1 MKKRIVL
8 ASCVCLFASTCLTI
22 AFLSHSNKEK
32 MSKTSGIDTYDIVI
46 NPTTQVV
53 DGRISYRTAT
63 GATIYFDVDGFTP
76 SNDGLTFGTFAVGG
90 YIKNP
95 YMNISN
101 NNYIGGI
108 TNISIDLDGAF
119 SIDYTWGE
127 SLAAATPYYQRRGYV
142 INSSIDANKTYSFL
156 NETPNFICLR
166 ATESTLVTSITI
178 TYTCSRGKER
188 GDNLK
193 INSASLFERFKTVV
207 NRGNSFEGQ
216 TVELTK
222 DIDLGD
228 LTAGDKNWAIGTSQ
242 ELAFKG
248 TFNGNSHTISNF
260 NYSKEE
266 VNQVALFAH
275 CYGATIRNL
284 KLANI
289 NVALTKNRAASL
301 IARAEAGCLVEDVEV
316 ISGHVV
322 GTSESGG
329 LVGISVNGITI
340 NNCINRAQLN
350 SSGNG
355 GGSVGGIL
363 AYAYSGETHINDCYN
378 YGTIYGSGTGVGG
391 IMGVTAESTSVI
403 LDMNNCH
410 NYGNVFGKDNVGGI
424 AGLPRGSNTSSIIRN
439 CTNYGNVSSSAS
451 AGYVGGIVGRARV
464 IIDNCSCIGD
474 AVLTL
479 NGSPFIANNLSKYS
493 GSGSTPGYIAA
504 TQETSGKNHG
514 EIRDNCSLIN
524 ENIGTFTTYEVND
537 KGPEFTNGRIVKLH
551 NNNYLLT
558 AVSGYSISN
567 NLGADAFLDFKT
579 RTNSY
584 GWDYIPGT
592 EKQILSANFCP
603 LSLPDGR
610 IVIFYRTNPT
620 LYNDYYYSSIRAIVS
635 NDYGANWTRYYLFE
649 NYSNEGSGAYE
660 PFGVLD
666 GDIIHV
672 YFACDIRSTRASGLG
687 PNNSAFVET
696 FDESGMLY
704 QNILQLPIDISN
716 GGFSIGQTVMCIE
729 ATEQY
734 RRPGMPT
741 IVRLLDGSYA
751 MAIEHC
757 GSKQSFSD
765 YAMVVAISYSNDLIN
780 WTAPQTIITPNLA
793 GIKNGNNNLYRCG
806 APVIQLFPS
815 GKIAVS
821 YMTNEY
827 YYGYECESV
836 GGTDSWF
843 RTQEIAVSNDVV
855 TYGSVPTMTRLT
867 GVREYGENVGSCYGG
882 CAIIDGK
889 LIMISNNYTINNN
902 GTRTKN
908 SGLLFSTASI
918 Y

>member
-8 ASCVCLFASTCLTI
+8 ASGVSLLTSVCLTFAVLIQNTETKI
-22 AFLSHSNKEK
+22 
-32 MSKTSGIDTYDIVI
+32 SKTSGIDTYDIVI

-95 YMNISN
+95 YMNITN

-108 TNISIDLDGAF
+108 TNMSLDLEGGF
-119 SIDYTWGE
+119 SVDYTWGE
-127 SLAAATPYYQRRGYV
+127 SLTAGTPYYQRRGYV
-142 INSSIDANKTYSFL
+142 VNSTADPNKVFSFL
-156 NETPNFICLR
+156 SETPNFICLT

-178 TYTCSRGKER
+178 TYKCVRGEER

-216 TVELTK
+216 VVELTK

-228 LTAGDKNWAIGTSQ
+228 LTAGDKNWAIGTSE

-260 NYSKEE
+260 NYSKTE

-284 KLANI
+284 KLVNFNI
-289 NVALTKNRAASL
+289 TLTKNRAAAL
-301 IARAEAGCLVEDVEV
+301 ISRAEAGCLVENVELV
-316 ISGHVV
+316 SGNIA

-329 LVGISVNGITI
+329 LVGVSINGITI
-340 NNCINRAQLN
+340 HNCINRAQLN

-355 GGSVGGIL
+355 GGAVGGIIG
-363 AYAYSGETHINDCYN
+363 YANSGATNIDECYN
-378 YGTIYGSGTGVGG
+378 YGTIYGSGIGVGG

-410 NYGNVFGKDNVGGI
+410 NYGNVFGKENVGGI
-424 AGLPRGSNTSSIIRN
+424 AGLPRGSNTSSIVRN
-439 CTNYGNVSSSAS
+439 CANYGNVSSSIS

-464 IIDNCSCIGD
+464 IIDNCSCAGD
-474 AVLTL
+474 VTLTL
-479 NGSPFIANNLSKYS
+479 NGTPYTANNLSRYS

-504 TQETSGKNHG
+504 TQESSGKNHG
-514 EIRDNCSLIN
+514 EVRENCSLVN
-524 ENIGTFTTYEVND
+524 ENIGAFTTYEVND
-537 KGPEFTNGRIVKLH
+537 KGPEFTNGRIVKLQ

-567 NLGADAFLDFKT
+567 NLGANAFADFKV

-592 EKQILSANFCP
+592 DKQILSANFCP
-603 LSLPDGR
+603 LVLPDGR
-610 IVIFYRTNPT
+610 IAIFYRTNPT
-620 LYNDYYYSSIRAIVS
+620 LYNGSYYSSIRAIIS
-635 NDYGANWTRYYLFE
+635 SDYGANWTRYYLFE
-649 NYSNEGSGAYE
+649 NYSSEGSGAYE

-672 YFACDIRSTRASGLG
+672 YFACDIRSTRTNGLG
-687 PNNSAFVET
+687 PDNSAFVET
-696 FDESGMLY
+696 FDSSGMLY
-704 QNILQLPIDISN
+704 QNILRLPIDISN
-716 GGFSIGQTVMCIE
+716 GGFSIGQTTMCIE
-729 ATEQY
+729 ATDQY

-741 IVRLLDGSYA
+741 VVRLLDGSYA

-757 GSKQSFSD
+757 GSKQTFSD
-765 YAMVVAISYSNDLIN
+765 YAMIIALSYSTDLVN
-780 WTAPQTIITPNLA
+780 WTAPQTIITPNYA

-815 GKIAVS
+815 GKIAIS

-827 YYGYECESV
+827 YYGYECENV

-843 RTQEIAVSNDVV
+843 RTQEIAVSSDVV
-855 TYGSVPTMTRLT
+855 TYGSVPEMTRLT
-867 GVREYGENVGSCYGG
+867 GVREYGENIGSCYGG

-889 LIMISNNYTINNN
+889 LIMISNNYTITSS
-902 GTRTKN
+902 GSRTKN